1 MQPPNSAE
9 AAGQRYNLSRLM
21 TYLLKRDQLSDGD
34 RILLFVRDRVLIR
47 GQSVFWNLED
57 IDSWLT
63 DESDLHLVS
72 FSEQRCLALDVPESL
87 ASQLQAEDHSLRSLI
102 FSESDASL
110 ATVGKANQILDWY
123 QSHRYCG
130 RCGHPTRPR
139 EGERALQCNNCE
151 RTYYPR
157 INPCIIVL
165 VTDGDKILL
174 ARNMRYRGKFLS
186 CLAGFIEVGE
196 SAEQTV
202 CREVQEEVGIQV
214 KNVRYVKSQSW
225 PFPSQLMLGFY
236 ADYAAGDLRPDGIEI
251 DYADWF
257 DVRDLP
263 EYPSPQ
269 ISVAGQLISGY
280 IASRLPDQ

>member
-1 MQPPNSAE
+1 MAYLLNKNQLSAE
-9 AAGQRYNLSRLM
+9 
-21 TYLLKRDQLSDGD
+21 D
-34 RILLFVRDRVLIR
+34 RILLFVRDRVLMR
-47 GQSVFWNLED
+47 GDSVFWGLEE
-57 IDSWLT
+57 IHSWLS

-72 FSEQRCLALDVPESL
+72 YSEQRCLAVDVPESMATHL
-87 ASQLQAEDHSLRSLI
+87 RAEDHSLRSLI

-130 RCGHPTRPR
+130 QCGHPTRPR
-139 EGERALQCNNCE
+139 GSERALECNNCQ

-165 VTDGDKILL
+165 VTDGDRVLL

-186 CLAGFIEVGE
+186 CLAGFIEIGE
-196 SAEQTV
+196 SAEDTV
-202 CREVQEEVGIQV
+202 CREVREEVGIEIQ
-214 KNVRYVKSQSW
+214 NLRYVKSQSW

-236 ADYAAGDLRPDGIEI
+236 ADYKSGEIRPDGIEI

-257 DVRDLP
+257 DIGDLP
-263 EYPSPQ
+263 EYPNPQ
-269 ISVAGQLISGY
+269 ISVAGQLITGY
-280 IASRLPDQ
+280 VADRQLAAR